1 MDPLLVG
8 SLSQDPPLVAR
19 PSWDAPLVPHLY
31 TGSTSGSS
39 FSWDAP
45 LVPHL
50 YTGSTSGGSFS
61 MACTSG
67 APSLHG
73 IHLWWLFLH
82 RLYFWYRIFIGFT
95 HGGSYFM
102 GSLVVACQDSDVHSW
117 SLFPYPGRS
126 LQFQCIYFYLTS
138 IILYLSNNILILP
151 ITLINFHSFLFRLL
165 MLLLELKH
173 VLSISRN
180 FTAHAPSFPL
190 INPGSSSRVCPATS
204 TLITPTLS
212 VQQQQAVTLA

>member
-1 MDPLLVG
+1 MTPSANSHIHKEDFPTCFDTALKVADIVCLFPHSLRPFFLLFMDPLLVG
-8 SLSQDPPLVAR
+8 LLSQDPPLVAR

-61 MACTSG
+61 MGCTSG

-117 SLFPYPGRS
+117 SLFPYPG
-126 LQFQCIYFYLTS
+126 
-138 IILYLSNNILILP
+138 
-151 ITLINFHSFLFRLL
+151 
-165 MLLLELKH
+165 
-173 VLSISRN
+173 
-180 FTAHAPSFPL
+180 
-190 INPGSSSRVCPATS
+190 
-204 TLITPTLS
+204 
-212 VQQQQAVTLA
+212 